1 MRFIVVKMGEILKCP
16 PALSV
21 IQCLNDLGHSVVV
34 CTIAED
40 NLQHYFGNIENVK
53 FEFVGDSYNNKSNKV
68 LKLARMFSIR
78 KQLWEKIDA
87 YYDDETVIWVIS
99 EVAVKHLGPKLLKR
113 RYILHML
120 ELLEGMYYISG
131 NPILKLDHEAYA
143 KNALALV
150 EAEYNRAHITKAWWG
165 LDKLPFVMPNKP
177 YVAINIK
184 RNAEITSSEKLRDLM
199 KSLEGRKIILYQGN
213 ISKERPLDKF
223 IKAVGELGNEYAF
236 VMMLN
241 GENPY
246 PDLHTDNSYFVPFV
260 PPPYHLEVTS
270 RAFIGI
276 LSYVPIKNSYSI
288 LNTLYCA
295 PNKIWEYS
303 KFGVPMIS
311 NDLPALSYQYAVH
324 KNGLC
329 VDIND
334 VESIKRGVLEIDRN
348 YDEYSRNSLK
358 FFESVDIKEI
368 VSEIVKHS
376 FS

>member
-1 MRFIVVKMGEILKCP
+1 MKFIVVQIGDILKCP
-16 PALSV
+16 PTLSV

-34 CTIAED
+34 CATKSD
-40 NLQHYFGNIENVK
+40 DLKRHFGNIKNVK
-53 FEFVGDSYNNKSNKV
+53 FEFVEDSYSTNVNIIRKFT
-68 LKLARMFSIR
+68 RMFSIR
-78 KQLWEKIDA
+78 KQLWKIIDA
-87 YYDDETVIWVIS
+87 NYDEDTVLWVVS
-99 EVAVKHLGPKLLKR
+99 EVGVKHLGPKLLKK
-113 RYILHML
+113 RYILHMF

-131 NPILKLDHEAYA
+131 NPILKLDHELYA

-150 EAEYNRAHITKAWWG
+150 EAEYNRAHITKAWWH
-165 LDKLPFVMPNKP
+165 LDKLPFVLPNKP
-177 YVAINIK
+177 YVSIPIEK
-184 RNAEITSSEKLRDLM
+184 NAEITSSEELKKLM

-311 NDLPALSYQYAVH
+311 NDLPALSYQYAVYN
-324 KNGLC
+324 NGLC

-334 VESIKRGVLEIDRN
+334 VESIKSGIMKISEN
-348 YDEYSRNSLK
+348 YSEYSQNSLN
-358 FFESVDIKEI
+358 FFDSVDIKEI
-368 VSEIVKHS
+368 ISKIINSVK
-376 FS
+376 